1 MRKKEVITM
10 DITLTNNYYWNL
22 LKDLSDERKVDLI
35 NRLAH
40 SLIHKN
46 EKEVHVTISPD
57 QISDAWCEDGLS
69 AEEEI
74 RQIRESRQQGITRKI
89 VDL

>member
-1 MRKKEVITM
+1 MYFISLRKKEVITM

-46 EKEVHVTISPD
+46 EKK
-57 QISDAWCEDGLS
+57 CM
-69 AEEEI
+69 
-74 RQIRESRQQGITRKI
+74 
-89 VDL
+89 